1 MSGSAKERFE
11 EVRDRYD
18 KVDKQFVEFHLSPL
32 GREHKE
38 VLGDFIHETRGRAAN
53 VGRALLAGELPQS
66 GKPDK
71 KWGAYNDLL
80 THVGIMELILSLA
93 SDCGPDAE
101 V

>member
-18 KVDKQFVEFHLSPL
+18 KVDKQFDEFHLSPL
-32 GREHKE
+32 VREYKE
-38 VLGDFIHETRGRAAN
+38 VLGDFIHETRGLACK
-53 VGRALLAGELPQS
+53 VGRALLKGELPKS
-66 GKPDK
+66 GKPDT
-71 KWGAYNDLL
+71 KWGSYNDLL

-93 SDCGPDAE
+93 SGCGPDAE